1 MKMYFKVLS
10 INDNLWRYF
19 PGAAAERG
27 VKTVNPVTDLLK
39 SFNFF
44 NRDDRLASLFKVKR
58 ISFGFIHE
66 LHDWDLKFDYTGNRE
81 ISYDGSRYIWDNTY
95 TISISLREVE
105 SVDVHT
111 KIKQQ
116 R

>member
-1 MKMYFKVLS
+1 MKTYFKVLS
-10 INDNLWRYF
+10 RNENLWRYF
-19 PGAAAERG
+19 PDVAADRG
-27 VKTVNPVTDLLK
+27 TDPVNPLTDLLK

-44 NRDDRLASLFKVKR
+44 NRDDRLASLFKMKR
-58 ISFGFIHE
+58 ISFGFIRE

-111 KIKQQ
+111 KIKNQ